1 MIMFYYLT
9 RLRERD
15 FDTLTALTSV
25 LGTISD
31 DLLREVEF
39 VHSAISE
46 LILLKDERLSKL
58 VLDHLSKFRHVSL
71 WLHRQLSRYLLS
83 QTHLHTREIVTY
95 ISDWIQ
101 RPDSTLSGTDYHVT
115 LADSTELQSI
125 YQQLLD
131 KFGNRL
137 NDRNAKHVID
147 AIYAHRPGQRTADDP
162 NMEIQT
168 NQPSA
173 AE

>member
-1 MIMFYYLT
+1 MTLFYYLT

-15 FDTLTALTSV
+15 IDTLTALTAV

-39 VHSAISE
+39 IHSAVSE
-46 LILLKDERLSKL
+46 LILLKDERVSKL
-58 VLDHLSKFRHVSL
+58 VLDHLSKYRHVSL
-71 WLHRQLSRYLLS
+71 WLHRQLARYLLAQS
-83 QTHLHTREIVTY
+83 HLHTREIVAY

-101 RPDSTLSGTDYHVT
+101 RPDTEHNGKDYHVT
-115 LADSTELQSI
+115 LADSTELQSV
-125 YQQLLD
+125 YQNLLD

-147 AIYAHRPGQRTADDP
+147 AIYAHRQPSNEP
-162 NMEIQT
+162 NMEVQSSQADLT
-168 NQPSA
+168 